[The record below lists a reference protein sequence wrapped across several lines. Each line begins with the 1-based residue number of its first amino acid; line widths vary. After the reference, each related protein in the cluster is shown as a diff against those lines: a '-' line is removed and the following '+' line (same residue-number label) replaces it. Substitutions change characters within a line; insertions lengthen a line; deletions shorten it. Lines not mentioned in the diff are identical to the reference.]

1 MLFWLVE
8 EGVIMIIG
16 FILWIMVGVF
26 YFVILGVNVFDYVF
40 YVFFNYLN
48 GVIVVFMVVL
58 GMGMLIIKV

>member
-26 YFVILGVNVFDYVF
+26 YFVILGVDVFDYVF